1 MTVANTRH
9 SKVRETAAR
18 RGCIESVKIWLISL
32 LGYWAIRLIGGTLRW
47 QIEGWENLRSIQ
59 DAHKNTIY
67 TFWHGRIFMGTYFF
81 RNRGIVVMTSQN
93 RDGEY
98 IARVIRRFGYGV
110 VRGSSTRGS
119 TGALVEMIRELR
131 KKNDVAFSIDGPKG
145 PRYVAKPGAVWMASK
160 TGNAIFP
167 FNLSAEKK
175 WVLNSWDH
183 FQIPKPFS
191 RVLVLMGTPIYVK
204 ENATEAELEDSQRLL
219 QHSLEDVL
227 RRSDAYWQTRKI
239 KTATRHDQRKS

>member
-1 MTVANTRH
+1 MTVANTSQ
-9 SKVRETAAR
+9 SKVRETAR
-18 RGCIESVKIWLISL
+18 NPRYIESVKIWLISL

-47 QIEGWENLRSIQ
+47 QVEGWENLHSIR
-59 DAHKNTIY
+59 AANKNTIY
-67 TFWHGRIFMGTYFF
+67 TFWHGRIFLGTYFF
-81 RNRGIVVMTSQN
+81 RHRGIMVMTSQN

-98 IARVIRRFGYGV
+98 IARVIRKFGYGV
-110 VRGSSTRGS
+110 ARGSSTRGS

-145 PRYVAKPGAVWMASK
+145 PRYVAKQGAVWIASK
-160 TGNAIFP
+160 TGDAVFP

-191 RVLVLMGTPIYVK
+191 RVVVLMGAPIYVK
-204 ENATEAELEDSQRLL
+204 ENATEAELEDSQQLL
-219 QHSLEDVL
+219 QHSLEDML
-227 RRSDAYWQTRKI
+227 HRGDAYWQTRKTKI
-239 KTATRHDQRKS
+239 AARPEQQKS

>member
-1 MTVANTRH
+1 MTEANTSR
-9 SKVRETAAR
+9 SKVHETAR
-18 RGCIESVKIWLISL
+18 NQRYIERAKIRLISF

-47 QIEGWENLRSIQ
+47 QIEGWEHLRSIQ

-110 VRGSSTRGS
+110 ARGSSTRGS

-131 KKNDVAFSIDGPKG
+131 KKNDVAFSIDGPTG
-145 PRYVAKPGAVWMASK
+145 PRYIAKPGAVWIASK
-160 TGNAIFP
+160 TGDAVFP

-191 RVLVLMGTPIYVK
+191 RVLVLMGAPIYVK
-204 ENATEAELEDSQRLL
+204 ENATEAELQDSQRLL

-227 RRSDAYWQTRKI
+227 YRSDAYWDTRKI
-239 KTATRHDQRKS
+239 ETAARHEQQKS

>member
-1 MTVANTRH
+1 M
-9 SKVRETAAR
+9 RETAR
-18 RGCIESVKIWLISL
+18 NPRYIESVKIRLISL

-47 QIEGWENLRSIQ
+47 QVEGWENLRSIQ
-59 DAHKNTIY
+59 TANKNTIY
-67 TFWHGRIFMGTYFF
+67 TFWHGRIFMGAYFF

-98 IARVIRRFGYGV
+98 IARVIQRFGYGV
-110 VRGSSTRGS
+110 ARGSSTRGS

-131 KKNDVAFSIDGPKG
+131 KKHDVAFSIDGPTG
-145 PRYVAKPGAVWMASK
+145 PRYIAKPGAVWIASK
-160 TGNAIFP
+160 TGDAVFP

-191 RVLVLMGTPIYVK
+191 RVLVLMGEPIYVK
-204 ENATEAELEDSQRLL
+204 ENATEAELADSQRLL
-219 QHSLEDVL
+219 QQSLEDIL
-227 RRSDAYWQTRKI
+227 HRSDDYWRARESR
-239 KTATRHDQRKS
+239 TATRNAQQ